1 MYDKIVFASKNKGKI
16 REVKQLFSSIGIDVL
31 PPPEDFEVV
40 EDGNT
45 FLQNAFKKA
54 KEAAMLTKSIALADD
69 SGLIVDALNGEP
81 GIHSSRYAKDDKT
94 RINKLLQELKDV
106 PKEKRQ
112 ARFVCAMALVD
123 KEGTLLH
130 STEGICEGEIIFE
143 SRGNDGFGFDPVF
156 YLPALNF
163 TMAEIPLEIKNN
175 ISHRAKAFK
184 QMLNWISANK
194 NLICL

>member
-112 ARFVCAMALVD
+112 ARFVCAMVLVD

>member
-112 ARFVCAMALVD
+112 ARFVCAMVLVD

-130 STEGICEGEIIFE
+130 STEGFCEGEIIFE